1 MRAALLLSLLL
12 VIPMPACSATQPLGL
27 QLTLTLKPTQMNA
40 TSDPLV
46 NQSLY
51 VIGTA
56 TVNKLPVERVD
67 LDLTTY
73 VDIGWS
79 SSCDPYTLLF
89 DSPGANQ
96 SLNFLCYFVVPDNQP
111 NATAILTVSGSARG
125 GGLTTNST
133 VTAEISVRAPQSYN
147 QTSQNGTQ
155 STRASPGGMNLLTPS
170 VLAIILGVAGAGG
183 GYYVIRRRN
192 RRKEEAG

>member
-1 MRAALLLSLLL
+1 
-12 VIPMPACSATQPLGL
+12 MPACSATQPIVL
-27 QLTLTLKPTQMNA
+27 QLTLTLKPTEMNV
-40 TSDPLV
+40 TSQPRGNL
-46 NQSLY
+46 SLY
-51 VIGTA
+51 FIGTA

-67 LDLTTY
+67 VDLTTY

-79 SSCDPYTLLF
+79 ASCDPYTLLF

-96 SLNFLCYFVVPDNQP
+96 SLSFLCYFVVPDNQP
-111 NATAILTVSGSARG
+111 NISAVLTVNGAARG

-147 QTSQNGTQ
+147 QTSQNGSQ
-155 STRASPGGMNLLTPS
+155 STRASPGGIDLLTPS
-170 VLAIILGVAGAGG
+170 VLPIILSLAGASG
-183 GYYVIRRRN
+183 GYIAVRRRK